1 MKSWKKPMILTL
13 TKVELTNN
21 IKVAAR
27 SSCMIG
33 VLR

>member
-1 MKSWKKPMILTL
+1 MKSWKKPVILTL
-13 TKVELTNN
+13 TATELTNN

-27 SSCMIG
+27 SSCMKG